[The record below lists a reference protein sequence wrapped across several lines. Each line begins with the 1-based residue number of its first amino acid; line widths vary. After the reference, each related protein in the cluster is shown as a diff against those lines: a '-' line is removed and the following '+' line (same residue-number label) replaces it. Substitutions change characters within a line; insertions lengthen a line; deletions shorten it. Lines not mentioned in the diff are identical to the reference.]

1 MWGAG
6 APWRWTRDG
15 GQTGDG
21 GKDLQ
26 LLHVERGPAPATP
39 FPRSRG
45 WCKLTRRASV
55 VTFQT
60 STFQAQAAEGT
71 SGQQDRAQR
80 GCLLPGAGQAHSRPP
95 LLPRLIIP
103 RAADH
108 TPHAPWRLTSRWAT
122 QPEASGGAWLCRQ
135 ILLKPARVG
144 PDPPPTQ
151 QTLAYPLKPN
161 NITSSLQPP

>member
-60 STFQAQAAEGT
+60 STFQAQAAEP
-71 SGQQDRAQR
+71 SF
-80 GCLLPGAGQAHSRPP
+80 QA
-95 LLPRLIIP
+95 
-103 RAADH
+103 
-108 TPHAPWRLTSRWAT
+108 
-122 QPEASGGAWLCRQ
+122 
-135 ILLKPARVG
+135 
-144 PDPPPTQ
+144 
-151 QTLAYPLKPN
+151 
-161 NITSSLQPP
+161 